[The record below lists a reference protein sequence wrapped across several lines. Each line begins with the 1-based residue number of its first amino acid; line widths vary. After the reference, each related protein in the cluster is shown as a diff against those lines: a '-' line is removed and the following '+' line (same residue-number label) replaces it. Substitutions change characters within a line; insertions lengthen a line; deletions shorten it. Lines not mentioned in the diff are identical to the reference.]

1 MPEKEKKEEKSK
13 VKILDFSMIIMIIC
27 LAFIFSLT
35 ILNKTNVLSAS
46 ISVPL
51 MIVFFAIML
60 IFLIKSIKKNK
71 EVKDNLVK
79 EQSAE
84 H

>member
-1 MPEKEKKEEKSK
+1 MPEKEKKEEKPK

>member
-1 MPEKEKKEEKSK
+1 MPEKEKKEEKPK

-51 MIVFFAIML
+51 MIIFFAIML

>member
-51 MIVFFAIML
+51 MIIFFAIML

>member
-1 MPEKEKKEEKSK
+1 
-13 VKILDFSMIIMIIC
+13 
-27 LAFIFSLT
+27 
-35 ILNKTNVLSAS
+35 
-46 ISVPL
+46 VPL